1 MVLSGME
8 FTFGMGLSW
17 VCVENSVD
25 NTGMF
30 YLLLSSACTDNKPF
44 CLSQCTTIEEAGA
57 QKVER

>member
-8 FTFGMGLSW
+8 LIFGMGLLW

-30 YLLLSSACTDNKPF
+30 YLLLSSACTDEKPF
-44 CLSQCTTIEEAGA
+44 CLSQCTTIEESWGT
-57 QKVER
+57 KS